1 MNEIVHVAEIG
12 TAGAAASVAALHL
25 GLNQVPS
32 LMIIFFSVTLA
43 GQFVSACLDRVAAAA
58 IRNREPRQ

>member
-1 MNEIVHVAEIG
+1 MDEIVHVTEIG
-12 TAGAAASVAALHL
+12 TAGVAASIAALQL

-43 GQFVSACLDRVAAAA
+43 GQFVSACLDRVASAA
-58 IRNREPRQ
+58 IGNREPRE